1 MKKIFSAL
9 IETRGTND
17 VFAYLRRIGNYQF
30 TRDGAA
36 DVKKFIEAQPDL
48 SIRLFFDYEMTF
60 CRNGSKEFLCMGS
73 NNYWSYSDDWEL
85 NATVDALSSLLVD
98 KSTKFAVVQGFVDF
112 LQKKMKVQNRLRY
125 NITDIEVLKIK
136 ELYERYPSKYLDWL
150 QIVNN
155 QLLVESKR
163 TLEDEIMI
171 FNTKRTEGL
180 HKLFVKLD
188 DE

>member
-1 MKKIFSAL
+1 MFLGL
-9 IETRGTND
+9 IESRGTSD
-17 VFAYLRRIGNYQF
+17 IFAYLRRIGNFQF

-36 DVKKFIEAQPDL
+36 DVKKFIESQPDL

-60 CRNGSKEFLCMGS
+60 CKNGSKEFLCMGS

-85 NATVDALSSLLVD
+85 NATVDALRNLLVD
-98 KSTKFAVVQGFVDF
+98 KPTKFKVVGAFIDYLKMKKKV
-112 LQKKMKVQNRLRY
+112 QKKLKLNSS
-125 NITDIEVLKIK
+125 DIEVVKIK
-136 ELYERYPSKYLDWL
+136 ELYERFPSMYLDWL

-155 QLLVESKR
+155 QLLIESHR

-171 FNTKRTEGL
+171 FNTKRTQGL
-180 HKLFVKLD
+180 HKLFVEVD